1 MTSIAKTSKQ
11 SFMTND
17 DVLPKDVVLR
27 VENLSKKFCRTL
39 KRSMF
44 YGTLDIARSMLGVD
58 YKTDHLRPAE
68 FWAVQNVSF
77 ELKRGETL
85 GLLGQNGC
93 GKTTL
98 LRLING
104 IFPPDQGR
112 ITVRGRIGAL
122 IAVGAGFHPHM
133 TGRENIYLNGTI
145 LGMTRDE
152 IDKKQDEIIDF
163 AEIGSFIDSP
173 VATYSSGMTI
183 RLGFAIAIH
192 CEPDILLVDEILAV
206 GDAKFQRKCLD
217 KLREVRKTG
226 VSIILVTHNSQ
237 NIEAMSSHALLLD
250 HGQPIMYGKP
260 GEVIPVYELLLQTGK
275 VMLDQETQP
284 VDPQNDSLRCV
295 KKYKGFG
302 TDEVNI
308 NSIRLLDARATPKL
322 IFWSTESLTLEVS
335 YEASAPLTNVFAWIS
350 FIYVRDYE
358 TDENNLVCL
367 GARQTVN
374 LEQGHHTLTFHFDQV
389 QLTTGEYK
397 IAFHLF
403 DETFTQPYSQGHYG
417 YFTVKNEIPTM
428 LRVGIGTPM
437 CWTQARIG

>member
-1 MTSIAKTSKQ
+1 MNFLSKTTGQ
-11 SFMTND
+11 LPMTND
-17 DVLPKDVVLR
+17 DALPGDVVLR
-27 VENLSKKFCRTL
+27 VENVSKKFCRAL
-39 KRSMF
+39 KRSLF
-44 YGTLDIARSMLGVD
+44 YGTIDIARSMLGINYQTD
-58 YKTDHLRPAE
+58 YLRPAE
-68 FWAVQNVSF
+68 FWAVNNVSF

-145 LGMTRDE
+145 LGMTRRE
-152 IDKKQDEIIDF
+152 IDQKLDEIIDF
-163 AEIGSFIDSP
+163 AEIGSFIDAP
-173 VATYSSGMTI
+173 VATYSSGMTV
-183 RLGFAIAIH
+183 RLGFSIAIH

-217 KLREVRKTG
+217 KLREVRKMG

-237 NIEAMSSHALLLD
+237 NIEAMSTHALLLD

-275 VMLDQETQP
+275 VLLDQEPQP

-308 NSIRLLDARATPKL
+308 NSIRLLDARAEPKL
-322 IFWSTESLTLEVS
+322 IFWSDESLTLEIS
-335 YEASAPLTNVFAWIS
+335 YEASKPLSNVFAWIS

-358 TDENNLVCL
+358 SDENNLVCL
-367 GARQTVN
+367 GARQRVS
-374 LEQGHHTLTFHFDQV
+374 LEQGQHTLTVHFDKV

-417 YFTVKNEIPTM
+417 YFTVKNEIATL
-428 LRVGIGTPM
+428 LRVGMSTPM
-437 CWTQARIG
+437 CWTQAKVE

>member
-1 MTSIAKTSKQ
+1 MASISKISEQ
-11 SFMTND
+11 SIMTNND
-17 DVLPKDVVLR
+17 ILPEDVVLR

-44 YGTLDIARSMLGVD
+44 YGTIDIIRSMLGID

-68 FWAVQNVSF
+68 FWAVDNVSF

-145 LGMTRDE
+145 LGMTRSE
-152 IDKKQDEIIDF
+152 IEQKMADIIDF
-163 AEIGSFIDSP
+163 AEIGSFIDAP

-237 NIEAMSSHALLLD
+237 NIEAMSTQALLLD

-275 VMLDQETQP
+275 VIFDQEARP
-284 VDPQNDSLRCV
+284 DNPDSMALRCV

-302 TDEVNI
+302 TDEVNVT
-308 NSIRLLDARATPKL
+308 SIRLLDENAAPKL
-322 IFWSTESLTLEVS
+322 VFWSAESLTLEVS
-335 YEASAPLTNVFAWIS
+335 YDSTAQLHNIFAWIS

-367 GARQTVN
+367 GARSLVN
-374 LEQGHHTLTFHFDQV
+374 IQPGQHTLVFHFEQV

-403 DETFTQPYSQGHYG
+403 DETFSQPYSQGHYG

-437 CWTQARIG
+437 CWTQARIE

>member
-1 MTSIAKTSKQ
+1 MNLISKTAS
-11 SFMTND
+11 
-17 DVLPKDVVLR
+17 LPTAMDGNALPDDVVLR
-27 VENLSKKFCRTL
+27 VENVSKKFCRAL

-44 YGTLDIARSMLGVD
+44 YGTVDIARSMLGIG
-58 YKTDHLRPAE
+58 YQTNHLRPEE
-68 FWAVQNVSF
+68 FWAVDNVSF
-77 ELKRGETL
+77 ELRRGETL

-145 LGMTRDE
+145 LGMTRRE
-152 IDKKQDEIIDF
+152 INQKMDEIIDF

-237 NIEAMSSHALLLD
+237 NIEAMSTHALLLD
-250 HGQPIMYGKP
+250 HGQPIMHGKP

-275 VMLDQETQP
+275 IMLDHEPQP
-284 VDPQNDSLRCV
+284 VDPRNDSLRCV

-308 NSIRLLDARATPKL
+308 TSIRLLDAHAAPKL
-322 IFWSTESLTLEVS
+322 SFWSEERLTLEVS
-335 YEASAPLTNVFAWIS
+335 YESAAPLSNIFAWIS
-350 FIYVRDYE
+350 FIYVNEYGA
-358 TDENNLVCL
+358 DENNLVCL
-367 GARQTVN
+367 GARSLVN
-374 LEQGHHTLTFHFDQV
+374 IQPGQHALAFHFEQV

-417 YFTVKNEIPTM
+417 YFTVKNEIATL
-428 LRVGIGTPM
+428 LRVGMSTPM
-437 CWTQARIG
+437 CWTQARIE

>member
-1 MTSIAKTSKQ
+1 MASISKTLQ
-11 SFMTND
+11 PSFMTND
-17 DVLPKDVVLR
+17 GVLPDDVVLR

-44 YGTLDIARSMLGVD
+44 YGTMDISRSMLGID
-58 YKTDHLRPAE
+58 YRTDILRPAE
-68 FWAVQNVSF
+68 FWAVDNVSF

-93 GKTTL
+93 GKTTV

-145 LGMTRDE
+145 LGMTRRE
-152 IDKKQDEIIDF
+152 IDQKLDDIIDF

-217 KLREVRKTG
+217 KLKEVRKSG

-237 NIEAMSSHALLLD
+237 NIEAMSTHALLLD

-275 VMLDQETQP
+275 VMLDQETHA
-284 VDPQNDSLRCV
+284 DSPESLALRCV

-308 NSIRLLDARATPKL
+308 NSIRLLDARAAPKL
-322 IFWSTESLTLEVS
+322 IFWSHESLNLEVS
-335 YEASAPLTNVFAWIS
+335 YEAFTQLNNIFAWIS
-350 FIYVRDYE
+350 FIYVKDYE
-358 TDENNLVCL
+358 SDENNLVCL
-367 GARQTVN
+367 GARQMVN
-374 LEQGHHTLTFHFDQV
+374 LEPGQHTLTFHFDQI

-417 YFTVKNEIPTM
+417 YFTVKNEVATL
-428 LRVGIGTPM
+428 LRVGMSTPM
-437 CWTQARIG
+437 CWAHPTME